1 MKLETD
7 RIQIIET
14 PRWELDLPAVGPP
27 ILISP
32 VKPDILKTETLPIPR
47 KPSLLVS
54 PGPWVNTRPKPKPVT
69 PQPVT
74 TLPIDARAWGEIF
87 IGLLVGLSL
96 FGVGLLFF
104 ELVFPST
111 PVSTPSRS
119 EVAPVLTPVPTPEP
133 TPAPTPVVE
142 VRRAA
147 SAPLRIGQRY
157 SVPEVPGI
165 GPMSIFYCGELA
177 NASDL
182 PPRGNSIGDAFRVG
196 NHLWILAQPAGFTRA
211 GWVDPIIE

>member
-7 RIQIIET
+7 RIQIVEI
-14 PRWELDLPAVGPP
+14 PRWELDLPAVSPP
-27 ILISP
+27 ILITP
-32 VKPDILKTETLPIPR
+32 VKQDILKTETLPIPR
-47 KPSLLVS
+47 KPSLLIS

-69 PQPVT
+69 PQPVM

-111 PVSTPSRS
+111 PVSTPKPI
-119 EVAPVLTPVPTPEP
+119 PVLAPAPTPAPP
-133 TPAPTPVVE
+133 TPAPTPVIE
-142 VRRAA
+142 IRRAQA
-147 SAPLRIGQRY
+147 APLRIGQRY

-165 GPMSIFYCGELA
+165 GPMSILFLGELA
-177 NASDL
+177 DASNL

-196 NHLWILAQPAGFTRA
+196 SHLWILAQPVGFTRP
-211 GWVDPIIE
+211 GWVDPVIE